1 MPGRPHYIG
10 VGRSGNPRDPVSY
23 RAMHVPHGPLTD
35 YYAREAD
42 RHGWVRRLFDRT
54 AVDYD
59 RVERIMALGS
69 GSWYRRRAL
78 ARAGL
83 GAGMRVVDVGV
94 GTGLMARE
102 AARLVGSAGHVTG
115 VDPSRGMME
124 RAILPAAVELLLG
137 RAESIPLAAE
147 SADFLSMGYALRHV
161 SDLSLVF
168 REFLRVLTPGGRLCV
183 LEITPP
189 PGRLGRAA
197 LKGYMRGVVPFV
209 ARCIGRHRDA
219 PMLMRYYWDTIEA
232 CASPAVILAAMRE
245 AGFTD
250 VRRVLTLGI
259 FSEYCARK
267 P

>member
-1 MPGRPHYIG
+1 
-10 VGRSGNPRDPVSY
+10 
-23 RAMHVPHGPLTD
+23 MHVPHEPLRD
-35 YYAREAD
+35 YYDREAD

-59 RVERIMALGS
+59 RVERVMALGS

-83 GAGMRVVDVGV
+83 AAGMRVADVGV
-94 GTGLMARE
+94 GTGLTARE
-102 AARLVGSAGHVTG
+102 AARLVGPAGHVTG

-124 RAILPAAVELLLG
+124 RAARCPARVELLMG
-137 RAESIPLAAE
+137 RAESIPVAAE
-147 SADFLSMGYALRHV
+147 SVDFVSMGYALRHV
-161 SDLSLVF
+161 SDLSLAF
-168 REFLRVLTPGGRLCV
+168 KEFLRVLRPGG
-183 LEITPP
+183 PP
-189 PGRLGRAA
+189 VHAGDHLAAGRRLGRAA

-219 PMLMRYYWDTIEA
+219 PTLMRYYWDTIEA
-232 CASPAVILAAMRE
+232 CASPAVILGSMRD
-245 AGFTD
+245 AGFID
-250 VRRVLTLGI
+250 VRRVVTLGI